1 MMFDWSKII
10 GIILLFYDTMD
21 DPFLYIWQVD
31 ICYTISDSLAMTTA
45 EYHSN
50 PQRIHWILNTITL
63 MLIYSYIK

>member
-1 MMFDWSKII
+1 
-10 GIILLFYDTMD
+10 MD
-21 DPFLYIWQVD
+21 DPFLSIWQVD